1 MDLKP
6 KLKIFGQNH
15 IKLVHLPGNTI
26 ITQSLHIL
34 CLVIVLLANSI
45 ITHTLRYHS
54 GTYAKIEI
62 SLVIIIL
69 NLSPPVNT
77 IITQSLLIFVLVA
90 NVDSGQSFYFRT
102 RSTMILTPNI
112 KVTLIQKF
120 HFGCPYPLTRLLH
133 SGC

>member
-6 KLKIFGQNH
+6 KLKIFGHNH

-45 ITHTLRYHS
+45 ITHTRRYHS
-54 GTYAKIEI
+54 GTYAKIEM
-62 SLVIIIL
+62 SLVRIIL

-90 NVDSGQSFYFRT
+90 NFDSGQSFYFRT
-102 RSTMILTPNI
+102 RSTMILTPNT